1 MKMKSHALTQLG
13 AQSDR
18 RIYFRRDANCP
29 VITHV
34 RRRGETDRLQVPAWL
49 VNICE
54 DGALLTSDYFPTRI
68 EDTYLIIPGLGSKV
82 LGAVRSQGQYT
93 INIKFRT
100 LLNASLIDKIS
111 RLTVVPKD

>member
-13 AQSDR
+13 ERSDR
-18 RIYFRRDANCP
+18 RVYFRRDANCP

-34 RRRGETDRLQVPAWL
+34 RRRGETERSQVPAWL

-54 DGALLTSDYFPTRI
+54 DGALLTSDYFPTRL
-68 EDTYLIIPGLGSKV
+68 EDAYVIIPGLGSKV

-93 INIKFRT
+93 INVKFRS
-100 LLNASLIDKIS
+100 LLNAALIDKIS
-111 RLTVVPKD
+111 RLTMVPKD